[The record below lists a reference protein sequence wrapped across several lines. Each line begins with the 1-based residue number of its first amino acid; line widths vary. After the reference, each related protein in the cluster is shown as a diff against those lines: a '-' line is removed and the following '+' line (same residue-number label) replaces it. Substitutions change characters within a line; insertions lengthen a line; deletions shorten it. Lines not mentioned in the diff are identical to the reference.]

1 MKIKMNSKITL
12 ITFLLVITLFSCKK
26 ESPFTDFKYADKPV
40 AFTCEGVN
48 SKLLNEALYSFE
60 DDIAKHYNKGIP
72 NPRLDKA
79 YSQIL
84 RNAAFGRLKLED
96 IVSKHTVSV
105 FEALKK
111 EDNLWDSTNPKSH
124 LNYNSATLKCISN
137 SIKDTNTKTTLN
149 ALLSTNSMAP
159 KLFGPAIVNK
169 YRNALNDRSLA
180 MYIALDLYYA
190 KMFDVDFSKVNL
202 DKPEQ
207 DVDFNKLPALEKPTM
222 QKPAVDPHAG
232 HNH

>member
-1 MKIKMNSKITL
+1 MNSKATL
-12 ITFLLVITLFSCKK
+12 ITFLLVITLFSCNQK
-26 ESPFTDFKYADKPV
+26 SQFTDFKYADKPI
-40 AFTCEGVN
+40 ALTCEGVN

-60 DDIAKHYNKGIP
+60 EDITSHYSNINQP
-72 NPRLDKA
+72 ASLNKA
-79 YSQIL
+79 YSQVI
-84 RNAAFGRLKLED
+84 RNSIYGGLKLED
-96 IVSKHTVSV
+96 IVSKHTVNV

-111 EDNLWDSTNPKSH
+111 EKGLWDATNPKSH
-124 LNYNSATLKCISN
+124 LNYKNKVLNCISS
-137 SIKDTNTKTTLN
+137 SIKDTSLKTTLN

-169 YRNALNDRSLA
+169 YRNALSDKSLA

-190 KMFDVDFSKVNL
+190 KMFDVDFTKVNL

-207 DVDFNKLPALEKPTM
+207 KVDFNKLPTPVKPTIE
-222 QKPAVDPHAG
+222 KPAVDPHAG